1 MADTGGIK
9 KSFGESAY
17 RVWENQHFY
26 LNKPKRRDS
35 KRVKEVTCTWSD
47 SVVFHFGTRS
57 TPICA
62 RRVFFA

>member
-47 SVVFHFGTRS
+47 SGSVPFWNAQHPNLRT
-57 TPICA
+57 
-62 RRVFFA
+62 